1 MSQHYPMGP
10 ASRSRDAGLDASNAE
25 TAGTLSAEERVRLL
39 ARAKLAEADALLRQI
54 GTDWLPPP
62 FNPFMVAQAL
72 GIRCRQAEGGVADGL
87 VAVRDGDPLILYRR
101 RRSKVQTYFTLFHEI
116 AHTLFPEY
124 RRDFLHNGDR
134 RLFGP
139 AGQLEYLCNIAAAE
153 FLMPMDLFGKDL
165 EERGFGAEQVPYL
178 CQRYQ
183 AAAEEVC
190 MRMVEADAA
199 ECVLALYEP
208 RRQKRGGRQR
218 LSFTYVLPTAGF
230 RAGGRRLP
238 SEVEL
243 GRHNGIQRA
252 ARSRKTVCGEEGVR
266 FADGDRLF
274 WVEALPLKDR
284 PRQNGQAP
292 VLAFFYP
299 D

>member
-1 MSQHYPMGP
+1 MSQRYPMGWP
-10 ASRSRDAGLDASNAE
+10 AAGYPTADAEAPAAE
-25 TAGTLSAEERVRLL
+25 TLSAEERVRLL

-72 GIRCRQAEGGVADGL
+72 GIRCRQAAGGNADGL
-87 VAVRDGDPLILYRR
+87 IAVRDGDPLILYRR
-101 RRSKVQTYFTLFHEI
+101 RRSNVQTYFTLFHEI

-124 RRDFLHNGDR
+124 RRDFLHAGDR

-165 EERGFGAEQVPYL
+165 EERGFGAAQVPHL
-178 CQRYQ
+178 CRRYQ

-190 MRMVEADAA
+190 LRMIEADGA

-208 RRQKRGGRQR
+208 RRQKRGGRQS
-218 LSFTYVLPTAGF
+218 LSFTYVLPTGRF
-230 RAGGRRLP
+230 RAAGGRLP
-238 SEVEL
+238 SDVDL
-243 GRHNGIQRA
+243 GRHNCVQRA

-266 FADGDRLF
+266 FAGEERLF